1 MAIALADSIL
11 VGQQKPVDD
20 KYYNGLAP
28 YTSTL
33 QVNTLL
39 SPAIRYRGLTVNIN
53 GDEYWYKNG
62 ILGDVSNNPGDLVLK
77 GSASGGGFVPY
88 IGATQDV
95 DLGVFQLFTPLV
107 SGSTIASGSLTLQST
122 ANTTKGLIYFGAN
135 SAYDEAQTLLG
146 INTTLPTA
154 RLDLPVGTTQIAP
167 LKLNPGTA
175 SSVPVLLAT
184 PQEGAIEYDLNKLY
198 FTLADAALGTLPA
211 RQTVILDKN
220 LDGVNIEFGSVTG
233 TQIGTTPNEKLS
245 FWGTTPITQPSNVTP
260 VDTLLVSTGLIA
272 SGATS
277 YSFTT
282 DLEANA
288 LIKTGGL
295 GTEYLMADGTVTT
308 GVSGG
313 TYQGPPNNSTVVVGN
328 FAAGTLID
336 NLTYDVLLANI
347 YAPYNAPSISATAVP
362 PTLNYNATQTTTP
375 PSSVFAQ
382 FTWTK
387 AVGTPDLI
395 SAVVEYERPTAS
407 PPVSWTQVTFTTAPT
422 SFVNANQ
429 IIITSSSILLNPTTP
444 DNATVNFRVT
454 CIDGGGTTI
463 GTTQTTFAPYALP
476 TANLTL
482 VTTPPL
488 QNGKYIRPLNYNL
501 PSYQVQVS
509 GTITRN
515 SPNINISNYILER
528 STGSSYTTI
537 DSQSFGPGSGS
548 ILPYTDPVPAVN
560 ANIVNM
566 RISITDTQNPGPIIP
581 NIPNI
586 SSFSIYRPILFGGVD
601 PSWVINDFSGSIGAQ
616 AGLNIN
622 SVVNAGELVPIPNG
636 SGGGLCNYSNS
647 PTDRFINNILL
658 TITPAAPKKFCFAYP
673 SVYGALSGSYVI
685 KNNATFSYIQGN
697 FLNNT
702 TLGAANVTFP
712 DGSTISYFVYL
723 YSLVVT
729 STSPT
734 ASTTYDINICPTP
747 C

>member
-1 MAIALADSIL
+1 MAISLSDSIL
-11 VGQQKPVDD
+11 VGQPKPIDD
-20 KYYNGLAP
+20 KYYNTLAVPSAP
-28 YTSTL
+28 YTSVN
-33 QVNTLL
+33 QVNSVLL
-39 SPAIRYRGLTVNIN
+39 PSIRYQGLTVNIN
-53 GDEYWYKNG
+53 GDEYWYYNG
-62 ILGDVSNNPGDLVLK
+62 TANNQLVLK
-77 GSASGGGFVPY
+77 GGGSGSGFVPY
-88 IGATQDV
+88 SGATQDV

-107 SGSTIASGSLTLQST
+107 SGSSIASGILTLEST
-122 ANTTKGLIYFGAN
+122 SNLTKGFIYFGAN
-135 SAYDEAQTLLG
+135 SAYDENQTLLG
-146 INTTLPTA
+146 INTTFPTA
-154 RLDLPVGTTQIAP
+154 SLDLPVGTTQHAP
-167 LKLNPGTA
+167 LKLSPLTGTNF
-175 SSVPVLLAT
+175 PTLLTT

-198 FTLADAALGTLPA
+198 FTLADTALGTLPA

-233 TQIGTTPNEKLS
+233 TQLGTNPNEKLS

-328 FAAGTLID
+328 FAAGTLIN
-336 NLTYDVLLANI
+336 NLNYNVLLANI

-362 PTLNYNATQTTTP
+362 LTLNYNATQTTTP

-395 SAVVEYERPTAS
+395 SAVVEFERPAAT
-407 PPVSWTQVTFTTAPT
+407 PPVPWTPVTFTTFPT
-422 SFVNANQ
+422 SFVGANS
-429 IIITSSSILLNPTTP
+429 IVISSSSILLNPSTP
-444 DNATVNFRVT
+444 DNATINFRVT

-463 GTTQTTFAPYALP
+463 GTTQTTFLPYVLP

-501 PSYQVQVS
+501 PNYQVQVS

-528 STGSSYTTI
+528 SYTNNVGSYTTI
-537 DSQSFGPGSGS
+537 VPTTLFGPGSGS
-548 ILPYTDPVPAVN
+548 ITPYTDTTPPAPIPNFVY
-560 ANIVNM
+560 M
-566 RISITDTQNPGPIIP
+566 RISMTDTQNPGGQS
-581 NIPNI
+581 I
-586 SSFSIYRPILFGGVD
+586 SNVGSFPIYRPIFFGFVD
-601 PSWVINDFSGSIGAQ
+601 PTWVINDFIGTPG
-616 AGLNIN
+616 GLIMN
-622 SVVNAGELVPIPNG
+622 SVVNSGELVPIPNG
-636 SGGGLCNYSNS
+636 SGGGLCNYSNTPS
-647 PTDRFINNILL
+647 DRFINNILL

-673 SVYGALSGSYVI
+673 AQYGALSGSYVI
-685 KNNATFSYIQGN
+685 KNNATFTYIQGN
-697 FLNNT
+697 FVNNT
-702 TLGAANVTFP
+702 ILGAANVTFP
-712 DGSTISYFVYL
+712 DGSTILYFVYL
-723 YSLVVT
+723 YTLVVT